1 MKCLRV
7 AVAWLLVG
15 IPLGWGVARSVQ
27 KALPLFGVVRPPLR
41 APATN
46 AVPSVPAVDKPG
58 R

>member
-27 KALPLFGVVRPPLR
+27 KALPLFGAVRPPIQ

-46 AVPSVPAVDKPG
+46 AIPSTPDKPG